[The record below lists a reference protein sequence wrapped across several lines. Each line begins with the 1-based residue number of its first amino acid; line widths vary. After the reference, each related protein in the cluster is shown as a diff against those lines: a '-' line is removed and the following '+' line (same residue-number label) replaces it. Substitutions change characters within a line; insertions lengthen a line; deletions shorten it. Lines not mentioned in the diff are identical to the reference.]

1 MSIVVL
7 LQFFVGIANIFF
19 LTPLAIQVI
28 HLMIADALWI
38 TFVLFSVSWLGDPV
52 EARLSKPVRA

>member
-28 HLMIADALWI
+28 HLMVADLLWLSYV
-38 TFVLFSVSWLGDPV
+38 FFCVSWLGDPIQ
-52 EARLSKPVRA
+52 ARLSKPVGA